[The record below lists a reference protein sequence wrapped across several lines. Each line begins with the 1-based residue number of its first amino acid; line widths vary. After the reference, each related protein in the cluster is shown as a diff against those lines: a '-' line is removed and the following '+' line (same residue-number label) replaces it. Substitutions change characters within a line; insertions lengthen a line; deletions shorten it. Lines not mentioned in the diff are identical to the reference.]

1 MAVESAAG
9 MVADAKTQVE
19 NLNVEQVAK
28 EVEAGAVLVD
38 VRDAE
43 ERERDGAIPGA
54 IHSSRGMLEFYADP
68 ALPYHKSEL
77 EPDRRVILHCASGG
91 RSALAAMTL
100 KQMGYA
106 QVAHLDGGF
115 TAWKEAGRPV
125 EGGNS

>member
-1 MAVESAAG
+1 MAVKSAAG

-54 IHSSRGMLEFYADP
+54 IHASRGMLEFYADP

-106 QVAHLDGGF
+106 EVAHLDGGF

-125 EGGNS
+125 EGGHS

>member
-1 MAVESAAG
+1 MAVKSAAG

-54 IHSSRGMLEFYADP
+54 IHASAGCSS
-68 ALPYHKSEL
+68 
-77 EPDRRVILHCASGG
+77 
-91 RSALAAMTL
+91 
-100 KQMGYA
+100 
-106 QVAHLDGGF
+106 
-115 TAWKEAGRPV
+115 
-125 EGGNS
+125 